1 LTEAHHPSLDTGLIE
16 SLTDLERAREI
27 AAGCVRCPL
36 KETRTQVVFG
46 EGNPGARLMLVGEG
60 PGEEEDARGRP
71 FVGRAGQLLDSA
83 LAEAGIP
90 RDAVWVTNTVR
101 CRPTKIE
108 AGRVANRPPR
118 VGEIRACA
126 VWMETELRL
135 VAPRVVV
142 CLGAVAAK
150 ALIGKEFRLTQERG
164 QLFPGPAG
172 TEAIATLHPS
182 YIIRQRDSG
191 SRVQA
196 REMLVQDLRLA
207 IYRAGA

>member
-150 ALIGKEFRLTQERG
+150 ALIGKEFRLT
-164 QLFPGPAG
+164 
-172 TEAIATLHPS
+172 
-182 YIIRQRDSG
+182 
-191 SRVQA
+191 
-196 REMLVQDLRLA
+196 
-207 IYRAGA
+207 

>member
-1 LTEAHHPSLDTGLIE
+1 MTEAHHPSLDTGLIE

-191 SRVQA
+191 SSVQA

>member
-1 LTEAHHPSLDTGLIE
+1 
-16 SLTDLERAREI
+16 
-27 AAGCVRCPL
+27 
-36 KETRTQVVFG
+36 
-46 EGNPGARLMLVGEG
+46 MLVGEG